1 MKSQVSQGRETQMWP
16 PSKELFVWQVLA
28 HDEPFV
34 SLRIGNVPAPNCGAM
49 TQPRSWPLGVW
60 ADYFQ
65 VGMACKLDAD
75 LQIMHFAT
83 EILARPQLKVVVLD
97 SEF

>member
-1 MKSQVSQGRETQMWP
+1 MAGAGTRRALREFADWQRASAQLRRHDPAEILAFGR
-16 PSKELFVWQVLA
+16 L
-28 HDEPFV
+28 
-34 SLRIGNVPAPNCGAM
+34 
-49 TQPRSWPLGVW
+49 

-97 SEF
+97 SEFNWREAPI